1 LNHIHLTIR
10 LHLKAMADMSKLPI
24 LLGRLLAAL
33 TTLLIIVTPV
43 TEHLWTWDKFLRG
56 GQDFEFG
63 LLGIASILCLVLV
76 LSQHYKQ
83 VINLLLTMRRL
94 LVFALHLDHGSLQ
107 TIPEIIADFRRGRTE
122 APALG
127 TYNLPLQI

>member
-1 LNHIHLTIR
+1 MPL
-10 LHLKAMADMSKLPI
+10 
-24 LLGRLLAAL
+24 
-33 TTLLIIVTPV
+33 

-56 GQDFEFG
+56 GPDFEFG

-94 LVFALHLDHGSLQ
+94 IGFALYLDDGSFWA
-107 TIPEIIADFRRGRTE
+107 TPEIISRFQRGRTE
-122 APALG
+122 APALD
-127 TYNLPLQI
+127 TYNLPLLI